1 MRRWLSR
8 LMLVFIVLV
17 AGQDQN
23 RDLYLTNGEANGL
36 LWRGMSS
43 GEQRMFVTGVKY
55 GAGAA
60 SISPLAGNP
69 PSCPARVDTAKWYA
83 VTNSELIREVD
94 AFYESAT
101 NIPIP
106 ILGAVVYSLM
116 KLGAST
122 AELDQYRTQT
132 LRTYVNRPD
141 HLGGQVQGEQGRYC
155 APSGGLIFLIENR
168 I

>member
-8 LMLVFIVLV
+8 LTLVFMILV
-17 AGQDQN
+17 AAGQDQN
-23 RDLYLTNGEANGL
+23 QDLYLTNGEANGL
-36 LWRGMSS
+36 LWRGMSP
-43 GEQRMFVTGVKY
+43 GKQRMFVTGVKY

-69 PSCPARVDTAKWYA
+69 PSCPTRVDTAKWYA
-83 VTNSELIREVD
+83 VTNSEVIREID

-116 KLGAST
+116 KLNGAST
-122 AELDQYRTQT
+122 AQLDQYRTLN
-132 LRTYVNRPD
+132 LRALAN
-141 HLGGQVQGEQGRYC
+141 L
-155 APSGGLIFLIENR
+155 AN
-168 I
+168 

>member
-1 MRRWLSR
+1 MLRWLSR

-23 RDLYLTNGEANGL
+23 QDLYLTNGEANGL
-36 LWRGMSS
+36 LWRGMSP
-43 GEQRMFVTGVKY
+43 GKQRIFVTGVKY

-69 PSCPARVDTAKWYA
+69 PSCPTRVDTAKWYA
-83 VTNSELIREVD
+83 VTNSEVIREVD

-106 ILGAVVYSLM
+106 ILGAVVHSLM
-116 KLGAST
+116 KFNGASKL
-122 AELDQYRTQT
+122 ELEQYRTLN
-132 LRTYVNRPD
+132 LRIVTN
-141 HLGGQVQGEQGRYC
+141 
-155 APSGGLIFLIENR
+155 
-168 I
+168 

>member
-8 LMLVFIVLV
+8 LMLTFIVLV

-23 RDLYLTNGEANGL
+23 QDLYLTNGEANGL
-36 LWRGMSS
+36 LWRGMSP
-43 GEQRMFVTGVKY
+43 GKQRMFVTGVKY

-69 PSCPARVDTAKWYA
+69 PSCPTRVDTTKWYA
-83 VTNSELIREVD
+83 VTNSEVIREID

-101 NIPIP
+101 NIRLP

-116 KLGAST
+116 KLNGAST
-122 AELDQYRTQT
+122 AELDQYRTLN
-132 LRTYVNRPD
+132 LRALAN
-141 HLGGQVQGEQGRYC
+141 
-155 APSGGLIFLIENR
+155 
-168 I
+168 